1 MALTFNYYAAAGL
14 VTLFD
19 PALYQASD
27 GSTGPLDVEFWIGS
41 TDDTKQLQAASDPGI
56 DNLVLTVTD
65 SAPASGQASSSIILA
80 LSEADLDANTPGA
93 SLDLGVATLLG
104 GVAEALSVWMRFEAS
119 SLTVGQ
125 YTDLGLSLSSVM
137 ESAI

>member
-1 MALTFNYYAAAGL
+1 MALTFNYYADSGL
-14 VTLFD
+14 VTDFD

-41 TDDTKQLQAASDPGI
+41 SDDTKQLQAASDPGV
-56 DNLVLTVTD
+56 DNLVLTITD
-65 SAPASGQASSSIILA
+65 SAPASGQAASSIILA
-80 LSEADLDANTPGA
+80 LSEADLDTNTPGA
-93 SLDLGVATLLG
+93 SLDLGVAGILG
-104 GVAEALSVWMRFEAS
+104 GVAEAFPVWMRFEAS

-125 YTDLGLSLSSVM
+125 YTDLGLSLAGVL